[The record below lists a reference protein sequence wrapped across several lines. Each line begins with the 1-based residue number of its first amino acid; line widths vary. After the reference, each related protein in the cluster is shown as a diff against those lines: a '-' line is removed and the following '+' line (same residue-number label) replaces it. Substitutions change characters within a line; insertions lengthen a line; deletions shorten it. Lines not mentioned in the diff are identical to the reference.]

1 MMYERINFLR
11 SMSIPHPAKK
21 VFSGIIFDVYQWPQ
35 KMYDGSTETF
45 EMLKRADTV
54 QVIATRGDKILLA
67 YETQPTKG
75 PAYTLFG
82 GRVDKGEKPLAAAK
96 RELKEESGLTAK
108 NWQILKRWRP
118 FNKIDWEIF
127 LYVARACR
135 QVSAPTLDPGEKI
148 ETREVSFDQF
158 VKIVTQEKFWGKE
171 LTIELLRRK
180 VEGTVLDFRKKLFL

>member
-1 MMYERINFLR
+1 M
-11 SMSIPHPAKK
+11 PVPKKAKK

-45 EMLKRADTV
+45 EMLKRPDTV

-96 RELKEESGLTAK
+96 RELREESGLVSEK
-108 NWQILKRWRP
+108 WNKLNSWRP
-118 FNKIDWEIF
+118 YNKIDWEIHLF
-127 LYVARACR
+127 AARDCTPAGE
-135 QVSAPTLDPGEKI
+135 PKLDAGEKI
-148 ETREVSFDQF
+148 ETKEVNFDEF
-158 VKIVTQEKFWGKE
+158 VAIVTQKKFWGKE
-171 LTIELLRRK
+171 LTCEMLRLQIDK
-180 VEGTVLDFRKKLFL
+180 KIDIFRKKIFG